1 MYLNFI
7 IIDVSFSCLCVCI
20 VVLIIF
26 IIISLPGIRSK
37 FGKKYF
43 KINHK
48 IFHASSEEIKTNLL
62 QKMWMPFWD
71 NLFKK
76 DYNILSKNIRLN
88 DEFIKEYLIDND
100 VTENLKKNI
109 MMSPI
114 NRMKQLRKI
123 RMKRDNDSN
132 YLSESEK
139 FESISKN

>member
-1 MYLNFI
+1 
-7 IIDVSFSCLCVCI
+7 
-20 VVLIIF
+20 
-26 IIISLPGIRSK
+26 
-37 FGKKYF
+37 
-43 KINHK
+43 
-48 IFHASSEEIKTNLL
+48 
-62 QKMWMPFWD
+62 MPFWD
-71 NLFKK
+71 KLFKK